1 MICGTSTCHMAVS
14 QNPLFVPG
22 VWGPYY
28 SAMVP
33 GLWLSEGG
41 QSATGRLLDHVIQSH
56 PATPSI
62 TANTSAYVF
71 KHSNYSVWTNSICIL
86 NHFFFFNLPG
96 SACRVF
102 LRIQHYLWIRITF
115 VVLAVTAGS
124 LPPSP
129 LSGNPSSLFLTQ
141 FSAKL

>member
-1 MICGTSTCHMAVS
+1 MKINEILVNILRELGQCTGLICGTSTCHMAVS
-14 QNPLFVPG
+14 RKPLFVPG

-62 TANTSAYVF
+62 TANTSVYV
-71 KHSNYSVWTNSICIL
+71 S
-86 NHFFFFNLPG
+86 
-96 SACRVF
+96 
-102 LRIQHYLWIRITF
+102 TF
-115 VVLAVTAGS
+115 I
-124 LPPSP
+124 
-129 LSGNPSSLFLTQ
+129 LTQ
-141 FSAKL
+141 

>member
-14 QNPLFVPG
+14 QKPLFVPG

-56 PATPSI
+56 PVTPSI

-71 KHSNYSVWTNSICIL
+71 KHNNYSVWTNSICIL
-86 NHFFFFNLPG
+86 NDFFYFVLPG
-96 SACRVF
+96 GACRVF
-102 LRIQHYLWIRITF
+102 LRMQHYLWIRVTF

-124 LPPSP
+124 LPHA
-129 LSGNPSSLFLTQ
+129 LFSGNPSSLFLTQ
-141 FSAKL
+141 FSAKF